1 MTSTAA
7 PPAIRPVS
15 ATVWAVAAA
24 LWALPAIG
32 FGAVRL
38 HQEWSEYQMWRD
50 FLDETSGSAAWGM
63 SFASGWAEITLLG
76 FAAGVVWIGLSLAWL
91 GVAVTR
97 FGGGPRPRGA
107 GAQLVAVGLVIA
119 VGSVATAVLVHDS
132 YALPSLPPEARLMTP
147 AFVCA
152 AVLVLDGVVALL
164 VARWPLRDETPVS
177 CARSLKP
184 NVA

>member
-32 FGAVRL
+32 FGTVRL

-76 FAAGVVWIGLSLAWL
+76 LAAGVVLA
-91 GVAVTR
+91 A
-97 FGGGPRPRGA
+97 A
-107 GAQLVAVGLVIA
+107 GAQLVAVSLVIA
-119 VGSVATAVLVHDS
+119 VGSVATVVLVHDS
-132 YALPSLPPEARLMTP
+132 YALPSLAPEARLMTP

-164 VARWPLRDETPVS
+164 IARWTLRDETPVS